1 MLVWKIGLSAENEP
15 EPTRITTPDGETDA
29 QEHSAPKLIVLKR
42 EDRQG
47 REIDEP
53 THCHT
58 FVEVEYIAGGT
69 CTQIINGQEYQA
81 KRGDV
86 LFFNIGDKHAYHAS
100 SDIQLVN
107 CMFYYD
113 LIQDI
118 AMSENTGYAQ
128 FLPNVI
134 HLSGEYTLEVEAIF
148 QKMEQEYAHRAYGYN
163 TILKSYVTIMISL
176 LLRFTT
182 QNLFPVDENAS
193 AILEYLDRHYAAC
206 NLNDVASRFNYSPS
220 YFSRYFKR
228 NVGIS
233 FSQYIRNKRIK
244 EAIRLLTTTN
254 MTNESIC
261 AQIGFS
267 SKNQFY
273 KLLQEYTGKTP
284 LSIRREAQSRQAEFS
299 ESDGSA
305 HWIPGAN
312 PSSAE

>member
-1 MLVWKIGLSAENEP
+1 
-15 EPTRITTPDGETDA
+15 
-29 QEHSAPKLIVLKR
+29 
-42 EDRQG
+42 
-47 REIDEP
+47 
-53 THCHT
+53 
-58 FVEVEYIAGGT
+58 
-69 CTQIINGQEYQA
+69 
-81 KRGDV
+81 
-86 LFFNIGDKHAYHAS
+86 
-100 SDIQLVN
+100 
-107 CMFYYD
+107 MFYYD

-312 PSSAE
+312 PSSAD